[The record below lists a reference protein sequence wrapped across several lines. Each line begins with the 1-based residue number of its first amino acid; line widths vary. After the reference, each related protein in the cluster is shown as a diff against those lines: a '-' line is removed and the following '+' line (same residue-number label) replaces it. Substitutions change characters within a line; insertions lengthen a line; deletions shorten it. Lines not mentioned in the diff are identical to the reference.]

1 MNSCKLSVVVP
12 CFNEQEAVPIFY
24 NEVKKVLVT
33 LKAEY
38 EIIFVDDGSS
48 DQTLEKVKELSAK
61 DECVHYVSFSRNFG
75 KEAAM
80 YAGLKKA
87 AGDYIVIMDVDLQDP
102 PSLIPEMLSAVRSG
116 EFDSAAT
123 RRTNRK
129 GEPPVRSMFARLF
142 YKLMRYFSDIDIVD
156 GARDFRMMS
165 RTMVNAVLSV
175 SERGRFSKG
184 IFAWVGF
191 RTKYFEYKNVERSAG
206 KTKWNFRKLFL
217 YSLDGIVAFST
228 KPLVLASITG
238 ILFLFLSFLFII
250 FIIVRKVLFGDPTAG
265 WPSLVC
271 IILFVSGIQL
281 FCTGILGQYLAK
293 VYLETKQRP
302 LYIAKDEK

>member
-24 NEVKKVLVT
+24 NEVKKILVT

-38 EIIFVDDGSS
+38 EIIFIDDGSS
-48 DQTLEKVKELSAK
+48 DKTLEEVKELSEK
-61 DECVHYVSFSRNFG
+61 DKGVHYVSFSRNFG

-87 AGDYIVIMDVDLQDP
+87 AGDYVVIMDVDLQDP
-102 PSLIPEMLSAVRSG
+102 PSLIPEMLSAVCSG

-165 RTMVNAVLSV
+165 RTMVDAVLSV

-191 RTKYFEYKNVERSAG
+191 RTKFFEYKNVERSAG

>member
-1 MNSCKLSVVVP
+1 MNSCRLSIVVP

-24 NEVKKVLVT
+24 NEVKKVLGT

-48 DQTLEKVKELSAK
+48 DQTLEEVKELSAK
-61 DECVHYVSFSRNFG
+61 DEYVHYVSFSRNFG

-87 AGDYIVIMDVDLQDP
+87 AGDYVVIMDVDLQDP

-165 RTMVNAVLSV
+165 RTMVDAVLSV

>member
-38 EIIFVDDGSS
+38 EIIFIDDGSS
-48 DQTLEKVKELSAK
+48 DKTLEEVKELSEK
-61 DECVHYVSFSRNFG
+61 DKCVHYVSFSRNFG

-87 AGDYIVIMDVDLQDP
+87 AGDYVVIMDVDLQDP

-165 RTMVNAVLSV
+165 RTMVDAVLSV

-250 FIIVRKVLFGDPTAG
+250 FIIVRKVLFGDPAAG

>member
-24 NEVKKVLVT
+24 NEVKKILVT

-38 EIIFVDDGSS
+38 EIIFIDDGSS
-48 DQTLEKVKELSAK
+48 DKTLEEVKELSEK
-61 DECVHYVSFSRNFG
+61 DKCVHYVSFSRNFG

-87 AGDYIVIMDVDLQDP
+87 AGDYVVIMDVDLQDP

-165 RTMVNAVLSV
+165 RTMVDAVLSV

-228 KPLVLASITG
+228 KPLVLASIIG

>member
-48 DQTLEKVKELSAK
+48 DKTLEEVKELSEK
-61 DECVHYVSFSRNFG
+61 DKCVHYVSFSRNFG

-87 AGDYIVIMDVDLQDP
+87 AGDYVVIMDVDLQDP

-165 RTMVNAVLSV
+165 RTMVDAVLSV

-250 FIIVRKVLFGDPTAG
+250 FIIVRKVLFGVPTAG

>member
-38 EIIFVDDGSS
+38 EIIFIDDGSS
-48 DQTLEKVKELSAK
+48 DKTLEEVKELSEK
-61 DECVHYVSFSRNFG
+61 DKCVHYVSFSRNFG

-87 AGDYIVIMDVDLQDP
+87 AGDYVVIMDVDLQDP

-165 RTMVNAVLSV
+165 RTMVDAVLSV

-228 KPLVLASITG
+228 KPLALASITG

>member
-24 NEVKKVLVT
+24 NEVKKILVT

-38 EIIFVDDGSS
+38 EIIFIDDGSS
-48 DQTLEKVKELSAK
+48 DKTLEEVKELSEK
-61 DECVHYVSFSRNFG
+61 DKGVHYVSFSRNFG

-87 AGDYIVIMDVDLQDP
+87 AGDYVVIMDVDLQDP
-102 PSLIPEMLSAVRSG
+102 PSLIPEMLSAVCSG

-165 RTMVNAVLSV
+165 RTMVDAVLSV

-281 FCTGILGQYLAK
+281 FCTGILGQLKFILKPSRDLCILQKMKNEY
-293 VYLETKQRP
+293 
-302 LYIAKDEK
+302 

>member
-24 NEVKKVLVT
+24 NEVKKILVT

-38 EIIFVDDGSS
+38 EIIFIDDGSS
-48 DQTLEKVKELSAK
+48 DKTLEEVKELSEK
-61 DECVHYVSFSRNFG
+61 DKGVHYVSFSRNFG

-87 AGDYIVIMDVDLQDP
+87 AGDYVVIMDVDLQDP

-165 RTMVNAVLSV
+165 RTMVDAVLSV

-238 ILFLFLSFLFII
+238 ILFLFLSFLFVI

>member
-48 DQTLEKVKELSAK
+48 DKTLEEVKELSEK
-61 DECVHYVSFSRNFG
+61 DKCVHYVSFSRNFG

-87 AGDYIVIMDVDLQDP
+87 AGDYVVIMDVDLQDP

-165 RTMVNAVLSV
+165 RTMVDAVLSV

>member
-24 NEVKKVLVT
+24 NEVKKILVT
-33 LKAEY
+33 LKEEY
-38 EIIFVDDGSS
+38 EIIFIDDGSS
-48 DQTLEKVKELSAK
+48 DKTLEEVKELSEK
-61 DECVHYVSFSRNFG
+61 DKGVHYVSFSRNFG

-87 AGDYIVIMDVDLQDP
+87 AGDYVVIMDVDLQDP
-102 PSLIPEMLSAVRSG
+102 PSLIPEMLSAVCSG

-165 RTMVNAVLSV
+165 RTMVDAVLSV

>member
-24 NEVKKVLVT
+24 NEVKKILVT

-38 EIIFVDDGSS
+38 EIIFIDDGSS
-48 DQTLEKVKELSAK
+48 DKTLEEVKELSEK
-61 DECVHYVSFSRNFG
+61 DKCVHYVSFSRNFG

-87 AGDYIVIMDVDLQDP
+87 TGDYVVLMDVDLQDP
-102 PSLIPEMLSAVRSG
+102 PSLIPEMLSAVCSG

-165 RTMVNAVLSV
+165 RTMVDAVLSV

>member
-38 EIIFVDDGSS
+38 EIIFIDDGSS
-48 DQTLEKVKELSAK
+48 DKTLEEVKELSEK
-61 DECVHYVSFSRNFG
+61 DKCVHYVSFSRNFG

-87 AGDYIVIMDVDLQDP
+87 AGDYVVIMDVDLQDP
-102 PSLIPEMLSAVRSG
+102 PSLIPEMLSAVCSG

-165 RTMVNAVLSV
+165 RTMVDAVLSV

-250 FIIVRKVLFGDPTAG
+250 FIIVRKVLFGDPTAD

>member
-48 DQTLEKVKELSAK
+48 DKTLEEVKELSEK
-61 DECVHYVSFSRNFG
+61 DKCVHYVSFSRNFG

-87 AGDYIVIMDVDLQDP
+87 AGDYVVIMDVDLQDP

-165 RTMVNAVLSV
+165 RTMVDAVLSV

-206 KTKWNFRKLFL
+206 KTKWNFRKLFCIRSMEL
-217 YSLDGIVAFST
+217 LHFLQSR
-228 KPLVLASITG
+228 
-238 ILFLFLSFLFII
+238 LFLQ
-250 FIIVRKVLFGDPTAG
+250 V
-265 WPSLVC
+265 
-271 IILFVSGIQL
+271 
-281 FCTGILGQYLAK
+281 
-293 VYLETKQRP
+293 
-302 LYIAKDEK
+302 

>member
-24 NEVKKVLVT
+24 NEVKKILVT

-38 EIIFVDDGSS
+38 EIIFIDDGSS
-48 DQTLEKVKELSAK
+48 DKTLEEVKELSAK
-61 DECVHYVSFSRNFG
+61 DECIHYVSFSRNFG

-87 AGDYIVIMDVDLQDP
+87 TGDYVVIMDVDLQDP
-102 PSLIPEMLSAVRSG
+102 PLLIPEMLSAVRSG

-165 RTMVNAVLSV
+165 RTMVDAVLSV

>member
-48 DQTLEKVKELSAK
+48 DKTLEEVKELSEK
-61 DECVHYVSFSRNFG
+61 DKCVHYVSFSRNFG

-87 AGDYIVIMDVDLQDP
+87 AGDYVVIMDVDLQDP

-165 RTMVNAVLSV
+165 RTMVDAVLSV

-228 KPLVLASITG
+228 KSLVLASITG

>member
-48 DQTLEKVKELSAK
+48 DKTLEEVKELSEK
-61 DECVHYVSFSRNFG
+61 DKGVHYVSFSRNFG

-87 AGDYIVIMDVDLQDP
+87 AGDYVVIMDVDLQDP
-102 PSLIPEMLSAVRSG
+102 PSLIPEMLSAVCSG

-165 RTMVNAVLSV
+165 RTMVDAVLSV

-250 FIIVRKVLFGDPTAG
+250 FIIVRKVLFGYPTAG

>member
-1 MNSCKLSVVVP
+1 MNSYKLSVVVP

-24 NEVKKVLVT
+24 NEVKKILVT

-38 EIIFVDDGSS
+38 EIIFIDDGSS
-48 DQTLEKVKELSAK
+48 DKTLEEVKELSEK
-61 DECVHYVSFSRNFG
+61 DKGVHYVSFSRNFG

-87 AGDYIVIMDVDLQDP
+87 AGDYVVIMDVDLQDP
-102 PSLIPEMLSAVRSG
+102 PSLIPEMLSAVCSG

-165 RTMVNAVLSV
+165 RTMVDAVLSV

>member
-24 NEVKKVLVT
+24 NEVKKILVT

-38 EIIFVDDGSS
+38 EIIFIDDGSS
-48 DQTLEKVKELSAK
+48 DKTLEEVKELSEK
-61 DECVHYVSFSRNFG
+61 DKCVHYVSFSRNFG

-87 AGDYIVIMDVDLQDP
+87 TGDYVVIMDVDLQDP
-102 PSLIPEMLSAVRSG
+102 PSLIPEMLSAVCSG

-165 RTMVNAVLSV
+165 RTMVDAVLSV

-228 KPLVLASITG
+228 KPLVLASITE

>member
-38 EIIFVDDGSS
+38 EIIFIDDGSS
-48 DQTLEKVKELSAK
+48 DKTLEEVKELSEK
-61 DECVHYVSFSRNFG
+61 DKCVHYVSFSRNFG

-87 AGDYIVIMDVDLQDP
+87 AGDYVVIMDVDLQDP
-102 PSLIPEMLSAVRSG
+102 PSLIPEMLSAVCSG

-165 RTMVNAVLSV
+165 RTMVDAVLSV

>member
-24 NEVKKVLVT
+24 NEVKKILVT

-48 DQTLEKVKELSAK
+48 DQTLEEVKVICSK
-61 DECVHYVSFSRNFG
+61 DKCVHYVSFSRNFG

-87 AGDYIVIMDVDLQDP
+87 TGDYVVIMDVDLQDP

-165 RTMVNAVLSV
+165 RTMVDAVLSV

>member
-24 NEVKKVLVT
+24 NEVKKILVT

-38 EIIFVDDGSS
+38 EIIFIDDGSS
-48 DQTLEKVKELSAK
+48 DKTLEEVKELSEK
-61 DECVHYVSFSRNFG
+61 DKCVHYVSFSRNFG

-87 AGDYIVIMDVDLQDP
+87 TGDYVVIMDVDLQDP

-165 RTMVNAVLSV
+165 RTMVDAVLSV

>member
-33 LKAEY
+33 LKEEY
-38 EIIFVDDGSS
+38 EIIFIDDGSS
-48 DQTLEKVKELSAK
+48 DKTLEEVKELSEK
-61 DECVHYVSFSRNFG
+61 DKCVHYVSFSRNFG

-87 AGDYIVIMDVDLQDP
+87 TGDYVVIMDVDLQDP

-165 RTMVNAVLSV
+165 RTMVDAVLSV

>member
-38 EIIFVDDGSS
+38 EIIFIDDGSS
-48 DQTLEKVKELSAK
+48 DKTLEEVKELSEK
-61 DECVHYVSFSRNFG
+61 DKCVHYVSFSRNFG

-87 AGDYIVIMDVDLQDP
+87 TGDYVVIMDVDLQDP

-165 RTMVNAVLSV
+165 RTMVDAVLSV

-281 FCTGILGQYLAK
+281 FCTGILGQYLA
-293 VYLETKQRP
+293 
-302 LYIAKDEK
+302 

>member
-24 NEVKKVLVT
+24 NEVKKILVT

-38 EIIFVDDGSS
+38 EIIFIDDGSS
-48 DQTLEKVKELSAK
+48 DKTLEEVKELSEK
-61 DECVHYVSFSRNFG
+61 DKCVHYVSFSRNFG

-87 AGDYIVIMDVDLQDP
+87 AGDYVVIMDVDLQDP

-165 RTMVNAVLSV
+165 RTMVDAVLSV

-265 WPSLVC
+265 WPSLIC

>member
-1 MNSCKLSVVVP
+1 MNSCRLSVVVP

-24 NEVKKVLVT
+24 DEVIKVLAT
-33 LKAEY
+33 LDAEY

>member
-1 MNSCKLSVVVP
+1 MNSCRLSIVVP

-24 NEVKKVLVT
+24 NEVKKVLGT

-48 DQTLEKVKELSAK
+48 DQTLEEVKELSAK
-61 DECVHYVSFSRNFG
+61 DEYVHYVSFSRNFG

-87 AGDYIVIMDVDLQDP
+87 AGDYVVIMDVDLQDP

-142 YKLMRYFSDIDIVD
+142 YKLMRCFSDIDIVD

-165 RTMVNAVLSV
+165 RTMVDAVLSV

>member
-24 NEVKKVLVT
+24 NEVKKNT
-33 LKAEY
+33 CNIEGC
-38 EIIFVDDGSS
+38 EIIFIDDGSS
-48 DQTLEKVKELSAK
+48 DKTLEEIKELSEK
-61 DECVHYVSFSRNFG
+61 DKGVHYVSFSRNFG

-87 AGDYIVIMDVDLQDP
+87 AGDYVVIMDVDLQDP
-102 PSLIPEMLSAVRSG
+102 PSLIPEMLSAVCFG

-165 RTMVNAVLSV
+165 RTMVDAVLSV

>member
-24 NEVKKVLVT
+24 NEVKKILVT

-38 EIIFVDDGSS
+38 EIIFIDDGSS
-48 DQTLEKVKELSAK
+48 DKTLEEVKELSEK
-61 DECVHYVSFSRNFG
+61 DKGVHYVSFSRNFG
-75 KEAAM
+75 KESAM

-87 AGDYIVIMDVDLQDP
+87 TGDYVVIMDVDLQDP

-165 RTMVNAVLSV
+165 RTMVDAVLSV

>member
-24 NEVKKVLVT
+24 NEVKKILVT

-38 EIIFVDDGSS
+38 EIIFIDDGSS
-48 DQTLEKVKELSAK
+48 DKTLEEVKELSEK
-61 DECVHYVSFSRNFG
+61 DKCVHYVSFSRNFG

-87 AGDYIVIMDVDLQDP
+87 AGDYVVIMDVDLQDP

-165 RTMVNAVLSV
+165 RTMVDAVLSV

>member
-24 NEVKKVLVT
+24 NEVKKILVT

-38 EIIFVDDGSS
+38 EIIFIDDGSS
-48 DQTLEKVKELSAK
+48 DKTLEEVKELSEK
-61 DECVHYVSFSRNFG
+61 DKGVHYVSFSRNFG

-87 AGDYIVIMDVDLQDP
+87 AGDYVVIMDVDLQDP

-165 RTMVNAVLSV
+165 RTMVDAVLSV

-228 KPLVLASITG
+228 KPLVLASVTG

>member
-24 NEVKKVLVT
+24 KEVKKVLGT

-48 DQTLEKVKELSAK
+48 DQTLEEVKVLCSK

-87 AGDYIVIMDVDLQDP
+87 TGDYVVIMDVDLQDP
-102 PSLIPEMLSAVRSG
+102 PLLIPEMLSAVRSG

-165 RTMVNAVLSV
+165 RTMVDAVLSV

>member
-1 MNSCKLSVVVP
+1 M
-12 CFNEQEAVPIFY
+12 
-24 NEVKKVLVT
+24 
-33 LKAEY
+33 KAEY
-38 EIIFVDDGSS
+38 EIIFIDDGSS
-48 DQTLEKVKELSAK
+48 DKTLEEVKELSEK
-61 DECVHYVSFSRNFG
+61 DKCVHYVSFSRNFG

-87 AGDYIVIMDVDLQDP
+87 AGDYVVIMDVDLQDP

-165 RTMVNAVLSV
+165 RTMVDAVLSV

-265 WPSLVC
+265 WPFLVC

>member
-38 EIIFVDDGSS
+38 EIIFIDDGSS
-48 DQTLEKVKELSAK
+48 DKTLEEVKELSEK
-61 DECVHYVSFSRNFG
+61 DKCVHYVSFSRNFG

-87 AGDYIVIMDVDLQDP
+87 TGDYVVIMDVDLQDP
-102 PSLIPEMLSAVRSG
+102 PSLIPEMLSAVCSG

-165 RTMVNAVLSV
+165 RTMVDAVLSV

-250 FIIVRKVLFGDPTAG
+250 FIIVHKVLFGDPTAG

>member
-24 NEVKKVLVT
+24 NEVKKLLGT

-48 DQTLEKVKELSAK
+48 DQTLEEVKELSAK

-87 AGDYIVIMDVDLQDP
+87 AGDYVVIMDVDLQDP

-129 GEPPVRSMFARLF
+129 GEPPVRSMFARMF

>member
-48 DQTLEKVKELSAK
+48 DKTLEEVKELSEK
-61 DECVHYVSFSRNFG
+61 DKCVHYVSFSRNFG

-87 AGDYIVIMDVDLQDP
+87 AGDYVVIMDVDLQDP

-165 RTMVNAVLSV
+165 RTMVDAVLSV

-265 WPSLVC
+265 WSSLVC

>member
-48 DQTLEKVKELSAK
+48 DKTLEEVKELSEK
-61 DECVHYVSFSRNFG
+61 DRCVHYVSFSRNFG

-87 AGDYIVIMDVDLQDP
+87 AGDYVVIMDVDLQDP

-165 RTMVNAVLSV
+165 RTMVDAVLSV

>member
-48 DQTLEKVKELSAK
+48 DKTLEEVKELSEK
-61 DECVHYVSFSRNFG
+61 DKGVHYVSFSRNFG

-87 AGDYIVIMDVDLQDP
+87 AGDYVVIMDVDLQDP
-102 PSLIPEMLSAVRSG
+102 PSLIPEMLSAVCSG

-165 RTMVNAVLSV
+165 RTMVDAVLSV

-191 RTKYFEYKNVERSAG
+191 RTKYFEYKNVEQSAG

>member
-24 NEVKKVLVT
+24 NEVKKNT
-33 LKAEY
+33 CNIEGC
-38 EIIFVDDGSS
+38 EIIFIDDGSS
-48 DQTLEKVKELSAK
+48 DKTLEEVKELSEK
-61 DECVHYVSFSRNFG
+61 DKDVHYVSFSRNFG

-87 AGDYIVIMDVDLQDP
+87 AGDYVVIMDVDLQDP
-102 PSLIPEMLSAVRSG
+102 PSLIPEMLSAVCFG

-165 RTMVNAVLSV
+165 RTMVDAVLSV

>member
-24 NEVKKVLVT
+24 NEVKKILVT

-38 EIIFVDDGSS
+38 EIIFIDDGSS
-48 DQTLEKVKELSAK
+48 DKTLEEVKELSEK
-61 DECVHYVSFSRNFG
+61 DKGVHYVSFSRNFG

-87 AGDYIVIMDVDLQDP
+87 AGDYVVIMDVDLQDP
-102 PSLIPEMLSAVRSG
+102 PSLIPEMLSAVCSG

-165 RTMVNAVLSV
+165 RTMVDAVLSV

-238 ILFLFLSFLFII
+238 ILFLFLSFLFMI